1 MRVLVRQREVVLC
14 TIDFRSTYAIVIYL
28 ALLATLVLFCGS
40 ELPKP
45 AFYGCAYIHLRN
57 SVAALSNVYVLGR
70 GYAHHGHLQRCR
82 QVARVDAL
90 ALICCISK

>member
-1 MRVLVRQREVVLC
+1 MVVLHGGGFCLVWEAYPAMRVLVRQREVVLC

-45 AFYGCAYIHLRN
+45 AFCGCAYIHLRN
-57 SVAALSNVYVLGR
+57 FVPRLVTFMF
-70 GYAHHGHLQRCR
+70 
-82 QVARVDAL
+82 
-90 ALICCISK
+90 